1 MVYGQTDKLTGAD
14 RKAVLIAEPDAHE
27 RGLADGDDVLV
38 RSEHGELRGRQVAP
52 VKRGNA
58 IVHWPEGNLLIGR
71 DCRSPES
78 GIPDYTAWVEVLAP
92 D

>member
-1 MVYGQTDKLTGAD
+1 M
-14 RKAVLIAEPDAHE
+14 
-27 RGLADGDDVLV
+27 
-38 RSEHGELRGRQVAP
+38 AP